1 MNNIKTDSLSEK
13 LRQKI
18 VADGVIG
25 VDAYMAACL
34 GDPEF
39 GYYLTRDPLGAQGD
53 FVTSP
58 EISQIFGELLGLWA
72 AEVWNQMGAP
82 SAFHLVEL
90 GPGRGTLMSD
100 ALRASKVLAPFHEAV
115 SVHLVEVNPVLRDA
129 QKNALSD
136 YDGKVFWHEAVSD
149 LPDGPMIVF
158 ANEFFDALPVQ
169 QFQYHDGQWFER
181 GVGLTQDKF
190 AFQLIDGG
198 VEQVPELLEAYDV
211 QSVENFSSLDSDV
224 IFEYRKNCL
233 DMLSVFADKA
243 KSNPLALLA
252 IDYGHERSG
261 FGDTLQAVRTHKYAD
276 PLVDPGMADL
286 TTQVDFNQLN
296 KFSIN
301 SGLNCYGPMTQGQF
315 LLMLGL
321 EARLNQLLQSADAE
335 QEELIKTGALRL
347 VAPEQMG
354 VLFKVMGI
362 TSPDLP
368 KPPPFR

>member
-1 MNNIKTDSLSEK
+1 MNNIKTDNLSEK
-13 LRQKI
+13 LRERI
-18 VADGVIG
+18 LADGVLG
-25 VDAYMAACL
+25 VDGYMAACL

-39 GYYLTRDPLGAQGD
+39 GYYVSRDPLGVQGD

-58 EISQIFGELLGLWA
+58 EICQIFGELLGLWA
-72 AEVWNQMGAP
+72 AEMWTLMGAP
-82 SAFHLVEL
+82 SEFHLVEL

-100 ALRASKVLAPFHEAV
+100 ALRASKVLAPFHDAV

-129 QKNALSD
+129 QKKTLSE
-136 YDGKVFWHEAVSD
+136 YGGKIFWHDTVSE

-158 ANEFFDALPVQ
+158 ANEFFDALPIQ
-169 QFQYHDGQWFER
+169 QFQYSDGQWFVR
-181 GVGLTQDKF
+181 GVGIKDDGF
-190 AFQLIDGG
+190 EFELIDGDDK
-198 VEQVPELLEAYDV
+198 QVPALLETYDV

-233 DMLSVFADKA
+233 DVLQVFASRA

-252 IDYGHERSG
+252 IDYGHEKSG
-261 FGDTLQAVRTHKYAD
+261 FGDTLQAVRAHQYAD
-276 PLVDPGMADL
+276 PLVDPGLVDL
-286 TTQVDFNQLN
+286 TTQVDFNQLK

-321 EARLNQLLQSADAE
+321 EARLNQLLQSADAK
-335 QEELIKTGALRL
+335 QGELIKSGALRL